1 MSKVTRPGDT
11 PSYPTLPPKTSTPIP
26 PSIVGPDAG
35 LPFAYAGGGGAS
47 TVIPLL
53 IGGRTVRMIIPPGG
67 FAGFAQQTPATQ
79 ALFQRAGR
87 VGGQRSAAKRRK
99 RKKTAAKKTTRRRT
113 RGKKRARLVKGSAA
127 AKRYMASIRRKRK
140 R

>member
-1 MSKVTRPGDT
+1 MTKPAPYPGGGAQN
-11 PSYPTLPPKTSTPIP
+11 PVLPPKT
-26 PSIVGPDAG
+26 PSVVGPDASI
-35 LPFAYAGGGGAS
+35 PFAYGGGAGS
-47 TVIPLL
+47 SSVIPLL

-99 RKKTAAKKTTRRRT
+99 RKKTAAKKTTRRKT